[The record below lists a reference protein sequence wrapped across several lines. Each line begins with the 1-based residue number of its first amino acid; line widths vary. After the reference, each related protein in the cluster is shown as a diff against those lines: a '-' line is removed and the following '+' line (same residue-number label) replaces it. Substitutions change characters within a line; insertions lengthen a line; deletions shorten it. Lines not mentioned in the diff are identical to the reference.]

1 VDSTAHC
8 SAVRVQ
14 QTRKELSAVARFP
27 VYRKSTDLFQF
38 AKFARILQWSLFEI
52 PAVAVVLV
60 MQFAIVFM
68 YAYSRNLLEMFVEN
82 NVGYPIISM
91 TPKAESDLE
100 RNEY

>member
-1 VDSTAHC
+1 M
-8 SAVRVQ
+8 
-14 QTRKELSAVARFP
+14 
-27 VYRKSTDLFQF
+27 YRKSTDLFQF

-100 RNEY
+100 RNEYWSDCNETGKESSRRMKNEVQ